1 MTKSLTEQIE
11 EAVTKED
18 LEPLAEQMDFEINKR
33 EGVETI
39 RAKLLEAAETKDEQ
53 GGDSEGGG
61 GEGSIEPPTKDE
73 DSPKKAKAP
82 YKGRMLKHRK
92 NGRLFPWTAQ
102 LAKKRD
108 MQEV

>member
-1 MTKSLTEQIE
+1 MIEQIE
-11 EAVTKED
+11 AAETKDE
-18 LEPLAEQMDFEINKR
+18 LETLGKELGVDVNKR

-39 RAKLLEAAETKDEQ
+39 RAKLLEVAEESAPSYTESTANKTEEGAAPEAEKN
-53 GGDSEGGG
+53 
-61 GEGSIEPPTKDE
+61 
-73 DSPKKAKAP
+73 A
-82 YKGRMLKHRK
+82 YKGRLLKHRK

>member
-1 MTKSLTEQIE
+1 MTKSLIEQIE

-18 LEPLAEQMDFEINKR
+18 LEPLAEQLGVEINKR

-53 GGDSEGGG
+53 GGDPDGDNDQGP
-61 GEGSIEPPTKDE
+61 IEPSQEKP
-73 DSPKKAKAP
+73 AKATP
-82 YKGRMLKHRK
+82 YKGRLLKHRK
-92 NGRLFPWTAQ
+92 NGRTFPWTAQ